1 VTFIGTRLRY
11 QGGEADLQNVHFVRC
26 TFGFANGDRGARL
39 ATAIALGE
47 SSIAIR

>member
-1 VTFIGTRLRY
+1 V
-11 QGGEADLQNVHFVRC
+11 DLHTVHFVRC

-47 SSIAIR
+47 TSFVIE